1 MFGQN
6 NRDIRQHCFGE
17 RTYYVFWASDG
28 DLSLLN
34 TSMAAGVEDVMFV
47 ADMKCWWIADTVLSG
62 FIEKNDPTL
71 SLSFSPSVPGASQRI
86 YEMEG

>member
-1 MFGQN
+1 
-6 NRDIRQHCFGE
+6 
-17 RTYYVFWASDG
+17 
-28 DLSLLN
+28 
-34 TSMAAGVEDVMFV
+34 MAAGVEDVMFV